1 MNHQTAQLHIADI
14 QVASGVRLRY
24 AEQGNADGHPIILLH
39 GYSDS
44 WFSFSRLLPLLP
56 ASYHAYALDQHGHGD
71 SDRPAHGY
79 TMADFAA
86 DVVAFM
92 DALGL
97 PSATVV
103 GHSMGALVAQELAL
117 AAPQRVARLILLGGG
132 SHIRAPE
139 VFELQRAIDSFED
152 PVPIEFVQEFQ
163 ASTIYHPVPT
173 AFLEQVVAE
182 SMKLPARVWHSALAG
197 CLDVDYTAR
206 LKQIQMP
213 ALLLRGEQDALFL
226 AGQDALAAGLPN
238 ATVQLYR
245 ETGHALHWERPEQV
259 AHDIEEFI
267 WQLQILSF
275 EF

>member
-1 MNHQTAQLHIADI
+1 M
-14 QVASGVRLRY
+14 
-24 AEQGNADGHPIILLH
+24 LH

-56 ASYHAYALDQHGHGD
+56 ADHHAYALDQRGHGD
-71 SDRPAHGY
+71 SDRPAQGY
-79 TMADFAA
+79 AMADFAA

-97 PSATVV
+97 SSATVV
-103 GHSMGALVAQELAL
+103 GHSMGTLVAQELAL
-117 AAPQRVARLILLGGG
+117 AAPQRVAGLILLGGG
-132 SHIRAPE
+132 SHIRTPE

-152 PVPIEFVQEFQ
+152 LVPVEFVQEFQ

-173 AFLEQVVAE
+173 VFLEQVVAE
-182 SMKLPARVWHSALAG
+182 SMKLPARVWRSVLAG

-206 LKQIQMP
+206 LSQIQMP
-213 ALLLRGEQDALFL
+213 ALLLRGEQDGLFL

-238 ATVQLYR
+238 ATVQLYH

-259 AHDIEEFI
+259 AHDMEEFI
-267 WQLQILSF
+267 WQLQLLSF